1 MKFCPY
7 AQRVH
12 LVLDAKN
19 IPYHTVFIN
28 LSEKPE
34 WLVQKSPLLKVPA
47 LEIPGES
54 EPLIE
59 SLVIADYLDEK
70 YTEKK
75 LHSSDP
81 LQKARDRILIER
93 FSAVTAPMYKI
104 YTFSTDNVTE
114 TVREVATGLQ
124 LYEDEL
130 RKRGTK
136 FFGGD
141 TKPGM
146 VDLMLWPW
154 TERSHIITL
163 ISNKY
168 ELDTERFAKLIKW
181 RDDMAKDPAVK
192 TSFLSGENH
201 LKFLETRRTGHPNY
215 DILV

>member
-1 MKFCPY
+1 MRFCPF

-19 IPYHTVFIN
+19 IPYHVVYIN
-28 LSEKPE
+28 LHEKPE
-34 WLVQKSPLLKVPA
+34 WLVKKSPLLKVPA

-59 SLVIADYLDEK
+59 SLVIMDYLDEK
-70 YTEKK
+70 YPEIK

-93 FSAVTAPMYKI
+93 FSAVIGPMYKI
-104 YTFSTDNVTE
+104 YTFSTDNPTE
-114 TVREVATGLQ
+114 AVRDVAIGLQ

-130 RKRGTK
+130 RKRKTK
-136 FFGGD
+136 FFGGE
-141 TKPGM
+141 KPGM
-146 VDLMLWPW
+146 LDYSLWPW

-168 ELDTERFAKLIKW
+168 ELDTERFAKL
-181 RDDMAKDPAVK
+181 VS
-192 TSFLSGENH
+192 TE
-201 LKFLETRRTGHPNY
+201 KF
-215 DILV
+215 

>member
-1 MKFCPY
+1 MRFCPY

-70 YTEKK
+70 YPEKK

-114 TVREVATGLQ
+114 AVREVATGLQ

-181 RDDMAKDPAVK
+181 RDDMTKDPAVK